1 LQKIWIPLYVVSL
14 FHGWELVSD
23 FGEGIKGEQVP

>member
-1 LQKIWIPLYVVSL
+1 MTRILLLLDVFEHNCNFDVVLS

-23 FGEGIKGEQVP
+23 F